1 MVLKQID
8 LLNFRLHKNTSIN
21 FSDSLNYIVGGNGQ
35 GKTSILEAIYYL
47 CTTKNLN
54 FASDGDAVS
63 FGSEYFEARGRFSDY
78 TENDARIFYDSLK
91 SRKSYF
97 LNEKLMNSSSEV
109 IGKFPIVALIQ
120 SDHTIT
126 LGGPADRRKFIDS
139 VISQSSETYLK
150 ILLEY
155 NKTLRQRSSLL
166 GQIREGGSSSLY
178 SQLESWTKSLIINGA
193 ELIRHRL
200 KFIGEFKNYISDAYG
215 RIMTEAEIPEIVY
228 GSIPGINEENAQDK
242 LYEETLAQRDGEIRR
257 AANLVGPHRDDYIFL
272 INGNELK
279 RYGSQ
284 GQHKTFQIALRF
296 GQFFYMKDKLGK
308 TPIFLMDDVFGELD
322 TYRAGKISEYL
333 SEVGQ
338 AFITMTDLTNRE
350 GLTVNSDSR
359 VIKIYNG
366 ALANA

>member
-8 LLNFRLHKNTSIN
+8 LLNFRLHKSSSIN

-63 FGSEYFEARGRFSDY
+63 FGSEYFDVRGKFSDY
-78 TENDARIFYDSLK
+78 TENNARIFFDSAK

-97 LNEKLMNSSSEV
+97 LNEKLISSSSDI

-150 ILLEY
+150 ILIEY
-155 NKTLRQRSSLL
+155 NRTLKQRSSLL
-166 GQIREGGSSSLY
+166 GQMRESGSSQLY
-178 SQLESWTKSLIINGA
+178 SQLDSWTKSLVINGA
-193 ELIRHRL
+193 ELIKHRIR
-200 KFIGEFKNYISDAYG
+200 FIDEFRKYVIDAYA
-215 RIMTEAEIPEIVY
+215 RIMIEKEIPEIIY
-228 GSIPGINEENAQDK
+228 DSIPEINEENAQDK
-242 LYEETLAQRDGEIRR
+242 LYENILSQRDNEIRR
-257 AANLVGPHRDDYIFL
+257 ASNLVGPHRDEYVFI
-272 INGNELK
+272 INGQEMK
-279 RYGSQ
+279 RFGSQ

-296 GQFFYMKDKLGK
+296 GQFFYMKEKLGR

-350 GLTVNSDSR
+350 GLNIDRESR
-359 VIKIYNG
+359 VIKIFNG
-366 ALANA
+366 TAANA